1 MTMFT
6 LTIQTDNDAF
16 QDGNAASELARLL
29 RRVAQRLPVMDA
41 GGGRI
46 QDSNGNTVGRWE
58 LVNTS
63 RED

>member
-6 LTIQTDNDAF
+6 LTIQTENDAF
-16 QDGNAASELARLL
+16 QDGNAARELARLL
-29 RRVAQRLPVMDA
+29 RRVAQRLPVMDE
-41 GGGRI
+41 GSGRI